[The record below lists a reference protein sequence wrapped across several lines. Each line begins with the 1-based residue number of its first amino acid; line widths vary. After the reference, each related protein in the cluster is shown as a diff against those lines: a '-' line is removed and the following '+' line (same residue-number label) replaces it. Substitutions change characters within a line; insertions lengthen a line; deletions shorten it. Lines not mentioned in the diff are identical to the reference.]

1 MLTRPPS
8 TFEQGRLGELMA
20 SSGEPLLRALFRE
33 QRAELQPAATP
44 RRRASTQGAQF
55 KLQLGAPARSQS
67 GVFAA
72 PYLATTGSTDCI

>member
-33 QRAELQPAATP
+33 QRAELQVVQPPCSTRDAQTAD
-44 RRRASTQGAQF
+44 ASS
-55 KLQLGAPARSQS
+55 LHP
-67 GVFAA
+67 
-72 PYLATTGSTDCI
+72 TTD